1 MIRIKNKTVLGFVTT
16 LFFSV
21 SANCTL
27 MLDVAPE
34 LSSINLHDT
43 VNIQVSLSE
52 ISSPD
57 GLVGIHLDFSFD
69 ESILILNSASAGD
82 FFLNNSGS
90 LWVDFDSS
98 GLSMGDA
105 VNTVSTSMAT
115 GPDVLGFDFFETNFI
130 PSLLSGVLIDLEFT
144 AIALGDANF
153 SLNDVSFLDDLG
165 NDVAFNSSLSG
176 LTVELVPEPEAITL
190 LGIGM
195 VLMMSIR
202 RNKK

>member
-1 MIRIKNKTVLGFVTT
+1 
-16 LFFSV
+16 
-21 SANCTL
+21 
-27 MLDVAPE
+27 
-34 LSSINLHDT
+34 
-43 VNIQVSLSE
+43 
-52 ISSPD
+52 
-57 GLVGIHLDFSFD
+57 
-69 ESILILNSASAGD
+69 
-82 FFLNNSGS
+82 
-90 LWVDFDSS
+90 
-98 GLSMGDA
+98 
-105 VNTVSTSMAT
+105 
-115 GPDVLGFDFFETNFI
+115 
-130 PSLLSGVLIDLEFT
+130 LEFT